1 MNIQLAAV
9 VILLILMKCWNDSIA
24 SRCNQS
30 TAVQRL
36 KAMLDFGRRK
46 KCERLN
52 GNRRMISFDNP
63 WNSIVNAFDAINML
77 KCEN

>member
-1 MNIQLAAV
+1 MNIKLAAV
-9 VILLILMKCWNDSIA
+9 VILLILMKCVETA
-24 SRCNQS
+24 LSRCNQS

-36 KAMLDFGRRK
+36 KAMVDFGRRK

-52 GNRRMISFDNP
+52 GNSRLISFDNP
-63 WNSIVNAFDAINML
+63 WNSVVNAFDAINML